1 MTPAGHPILGPVP
14 GLDGFHVASG
24 CYVGGLSLS
33 RAAGRALADLV
44 LDGKC
49 EPDLSPFAIVRF
61 QGWTERPD
69 LDAVCMDRYVR
80 PYMH

>member
-1 MTPAGHPILGPVP
+1 M
-14 GLDGFHVASG
+14 F
-24 CYVGGLSLS
+24 GGYEDDPRVIQPESLPPEFQV
-33 RAAGRALADLV
+33 ADLG

-69 LDAVCMDRYVR
+69 LDAVCVDRYAR
-80 PYMH
+80 QYMK